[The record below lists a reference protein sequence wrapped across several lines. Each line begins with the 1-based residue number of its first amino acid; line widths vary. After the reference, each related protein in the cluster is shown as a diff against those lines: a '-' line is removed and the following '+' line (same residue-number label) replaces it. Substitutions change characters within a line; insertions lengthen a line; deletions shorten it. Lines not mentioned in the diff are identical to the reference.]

1 MKQFLIFAVK
11 PVCYNSYLYF
21 ARSLAKALTNAG
33 HHAELFS
40 CEQEPPEAM
49 ERFAGRSYDAVFD
62 FNSELPRLR
71 MEDGSYFL
79 DQIRFTISCW
89 TTRFTTMIRLNK
101 GFRISMSSAWM
112 NTISTTSEAAIPI
125 SNPPNSSLS
134 QEKISFRRMM
144 LTRQKIWTYFFP
156 ELIPITGKLKLPFRR
171 FRLFSAI

>member
-79 DQIRFTISCW
+79 DQIHAPFYDI
-89 TTRFTTMIRLNK
+89 LLDH
-101 GFRISMSSAWM
+101 
-112 NTISTTSEAAIPI
+112 
-125 SNPPNSSLS
+125 PP
-134 QEKISFRRMM
+134 
-144 LTRQKIWTYFFP
+144 
-156 ELIPITGKLKLPFRR
+156 
-171 FRLFSAI
+171 